1 MGYSMHRLFLV
12 SVVLLACGCSHLS
25 DQRDRDLAFYSQGYV
40 DGITAAHSGAKV
52 IALPPS
58 RD

>member
-12 SVVLLACGCSHLS
+12 SMVLMACGCSHLS
-25 DQRDRDLAFYSQGYV
+25 DQHDRDLASYSRGYV
-40 DGITAAHSGAKV
+40 DGIKAAHSGAAV
-52 IALPPS
+52 ITLPGS

>member
-12 SVVLLACGCSHLS
+12 SVVLMACGCSHLS
-25 DQRDRDLAFYSQGYV
+25 DQRDRYLSSYSQGYV
-40 DGITAAHSGAKV
+40 DGIKAAHSGARV
-52 IALPPS
+52 IALPSS